1 MSDFELFDLD
11 LVLLLGLGE
20 HTVPVQ
26 VELLVLLDVG
36 LLDLLLAL
44 LVSENHLLE
53 VHVELLLLELS
64 DTILCHFGLDV
75 SALLLAGDSVLLHC
89 GNEVFD
95 ILLIH
100 FCDLAS
106 ILGRILLHLLLHLLL
121 YLD

>member
-26 VELLVLLDVG
+26 VELLVLLDMG

-64 DTILCHFGLDV
+64 DTILCHFGLCNRK
-75 SALLLAGDSVLLHC
+75 SQRIKKFSL
-89 GNEVFD
+89 ET
-95 ILLIH
+95 
-100 FCDLAS
+100 AS
-106 ILGRILLHLLLHLLL
+106 LNNFMQ
-121 YLD
+121 